1 MFEDLRHRLDERHV
15 PARAVRLPGEDTTAL
30 EGAAAPEGAP
40 ALEGALALVRADG
53 GFDLVTI
60 DYGQPVRLGHA
71 DDEPAAAAL
80 LLAYLDRPLP
90 DPRRI
95 PSAEFRTLAATTSTG
110 ADELRQRLTEGS
122 LLIQLPAGL
131 ALDRIGALDGVQ
143 LFPAETSFEARSLP
157 PTALDGAAL
166 HRFVTAAEVL
176 VRVQVVA
183 PWFGQPGGGIR
194 FTLADDFTGIRDLVV
209 SGALERVDVV

>member
-1 MFEDLRHRLDERHV
+1 MFEDLRRPLDERGV
-15 PARAVRLPGEDTTAL
+15 PAQAVQLPGDDTQ
-30 EGAAAPEGAP
+30 P
-40 ALEGALALVRADG
+40 LEGALALVPADG

-71 DDEPAAAAL
+71 DDEAAAAAL

-90 DPRRI
+90 ALRPIASD
-95 PSAEFRTLAATTSTG
+95 EFRDLAASTS
-110 ADELRQRLTEGS
+110 AQSDELRPRLTDGS

-131 ALDRIGALDGVQ
+131 ALDRIGALDGVM
-143 LFPAETSFEARSLP
+143 LFPAETPFEARSLP
-157 PTALDGAAL
+157 PTALAGAEL
-166 HRFVTAAEVL
+166 HRFVTAADVL

-209 SGALERVDVV
+209 AGALERVAVA